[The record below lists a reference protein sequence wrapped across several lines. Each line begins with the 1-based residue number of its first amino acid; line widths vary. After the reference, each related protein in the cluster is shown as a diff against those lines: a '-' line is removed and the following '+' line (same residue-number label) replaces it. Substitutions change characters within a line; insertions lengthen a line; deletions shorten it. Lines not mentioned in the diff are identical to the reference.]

1 MAKLYPPQLE
11 GTIPAFYGNNLT
23 VPFIMNKTVGWNEIS
38 GFHLIIKNI
47 QNNSIIY
54 QKASRSYNQDNYEAY
69 FNIDNNEILNIGNS
83 YKIQIA
89 YRSNDVSNTI
99 GYYSTVAIV
108 KYTTKPDVSIVDL
121 EPNELHTNRY
131 TYLGKYSQEQKD
143 EITGKNLKDS
153 SEKVYSYRFDL
164 YDWNGELVETS
175 GDLLHNHENNE
186 SIYETNDKYT
196 IKTSLQPN
204 KTYTLYYSVITT
216 NGLKESSSG
225 YRITEQSTIPP
236 EAEIEFDVVM
246 NQENGYVDFSI
257 RGKKDENGIEKN
269 AVGTFLISR
278 ASSEDGFNSW
288 DEMHRFAIFG
298 DKPSKNKWK
307 DFTVQHGFT
316 YIYSLQQYNKEYQ
329 IYSNRVLSEPVEAQ
343 FEHSFLYDGK
353 RQLKIKYNPKVT
365 SFKETL
371 LESKTNTM
379 GGKYPF
385 FFRNGNVGYKEFP
398 ISGLIS
404 YQSDEEELFLTNE
417 ELFLDDTSSLKRE
430 HTLKPNINSSDYEY
444 FNNMLDANYAYK
456 LQGEYAKR
464 EKENSN
470 ENLITKQ
477 KQRTT
482 NLTNYNI
489 TAERIFKMKV
499 LDFLN
504 DGKPKLFR
512 SPGEGNF
519 IVRLMNSSLSPNDQ
533 LGRMLHTFSTTATE
547 IDTYTYGKLNDYKLL
562 TTNEP
567 NTKQLRWKTI
577 SLDELRNTNQTI
589 ITENKNIYS
598 IQCLD
603 MTPGDYIELNK
614 NVAGANEKLIIQIGV
629 TGAYFAEFSEPYDF
643 ISFSLDNQGAP
654 RGQGQIT
661 FSYYGE
667 NLNHFDTYQQIKM
680 SDLPIKQF
688 IGEHKEDILN
698 ELEDLKYK
706 VTEYYFLNFTKRPVI
721 ELTKQGDNYYYQGR
735 QLTNEEIEDPD
746 DLAIYKIGE
755 TYYDGRGEK
764 IGATAAAVKYENKV
778 YIDDKEIDLT
788 ETNDFQLIKPD
799 YIPKITMT
807 SGIVADISIQ
817 RREIVYSVEND
828 ERETE
833 VQIRKNYYLTALKNV
848 QNWLK
853 GYYYPDESRSTLCWR
868 YTFIDDNN
876 QIYPMGTVNVFNQDG
891 SYNEIVNN
899 YKIQNYPDNNTFYEK
914 ELDERY
920 RILKHNYKEY
930 IKAIKNALDAKGAVL
945 SS

>member
-1 MAKLYPPQLE
+1 MSKLYPPQLE
-11 GTIPAFYGNNLT
+11 GTIPAFYGTSLT
-23 VPFIMNKTVGWNEIS
+23 VPFIMNKTVGWNEII
-38 GFHLIIKNI
+38 GFHLIVKNI
-47 QNNSIIY
+47 QNNSIVY
-54 QKASRSYNQDNYEAY
+54 QKASRNYSKDNYEVY
-69 FNIDNNEILNIGNS
+69 FDIDNDKLNLFKIGNS

-89 YRSNDVSNTI
+89 YRASDEFQTI

-108 KYTTKPDVSIVDL
+108 KYTTKPDISIVNL
-121 EPNELHTNRY
+121 EANELHTNRY
-131 TYLGKYSQEQKD
+131 TYLGKYSQEQRD
-143 EITGKNLKDS
+143 SNGKNLKDS

-186 SIYETNDKYT
+186 NIYETNDKYT

-216 NGLKESSSG
+216 NSLKESSPG
-225 YRITEQSTIPP
+225 YRIAEQSTIPP
-236 EAEIEFDVVM
+236 EAEIEFDVIM

-257 RGKKDENGIEKN
+257 RGKIDENGMEKN

-278 ASSEDGFNSW
+278 SSSEDNFSSW

-298 DKPSKNKWK
+298 DKPSKNKWR

-385 FFRNGNVGYKEFP
+385 FFRNGVVGYKEFP

-404 YQSDEEELFLTNE
+404 YQSDEEELFLTDDE
-417 ELFLDDTSSLKRE
+417 MFLTNTSDLYRE
-430 HTLKPNINSSDYEY
+430 HTLKEGIGSNNYNY
-444 FNNMLDANYAYK
+444 FNEMLDANYAYE
-456 LQGEYAKR
+456 LQKVYAKR
-464 EKENSN
+464 EDKNSN
-470 ENLITKQ
+470 ENQIIRQ
-477 KQRTT
+477 HNRTT

-547 IDTYTYGKLNDYKLL
+547 IDNYSYSKLNDYNLL

-577 SLDELRNTNQTI
+577 LLDKYN
-589 ITENKNIYS
+589 ENEIAEIKNIYS

-603 MTPGDYIELNK
+603 MIPGDSIVLQKNIAGEKQELS
-614 NVAGANEKLIIQIGV
+614 IQIGV
-629 TGAYFAEFSEPYDF
+629 TGAYFAEFNEPYDK
-643 ISFSLDNQGAP
+643 IIINKNNIGRP
-654 RGQGQIT
+654 KGQGQIT
-661 FSYYGE
+661 YSYYGE
-667 NLNHFDTYQQIKM
+667 NLNHFDTYQEIKL
-680 SDLPIKQF
+680 SDLPVKQF
-688 IGEHKEDILN
+688 IGEYKEDILN

-721 ELTKQGDNYYYQGR
+721 ELTKQGNNLYYQGR
-735 QLTNEEIEDPD
+735 QLTNDEIKDPD

-755 TYYDGRGEK
+755 TYYDGRGEE
-764 IGATAAAVKYENKV
+764 IGAPDAAVNYENKV
-778 YIDDKEIDLT
+778 YIDGKEIDLT
-788 ETNDFQLIKPD
+788 ETNDFQIIKPG

-817 RREIVYSVEND
+817 RREIVYDVENKDKATIQAKD
-828 ERETE
+828 EYLKSLQDVKVQITFEGPINNDDKWPDVDINTYETE
-833 VQIRKNYYLTALKNV
+833 L
-848 QNWLK
+848 QNKLNILNIK
-853 GYYYPDESRSTLCWR
+853 YVSFL
-868 YTFIDDNN
+868 
-876 QIYPMGTVNVFNQDG
+876 
-891 SYNEIVNN
+891 EILQ
-899 YKIQNYPDNNTFYEK
+899 KA
-914 ELDERY
+914 LDE
-920 RILKHNYKEY
+920 
-930 IKAIKNALDAKGAVL
+930 KGAVL
-945 SS
+945 S

>member
-11 GTIPAFYGNNLT
+11 GTIPAFYGKKLI
-23 VPFIMNKTVGWNEIS
+23 VPFIMNKTVGWNEIQQDS
-38 GFHLIIKNI
+38 GFHLMVKSI
-47 QNNSIIY
+47 QNNNVIY
-54 QKASRSYNQDNYEAY
+54 NIASSSYNKDKCEAY
-69 FNIDNNEILNIGNS
+69 FDIADDKINLFKIGNS

-89 YRSNDVSNTI
+89 YRGNDSEEII

-121 EPNELHTNRY
+121 ESNELHTNRY
-131 TYLGKYSQEQKD
+131 TYLGKYSQKQNEN
-143 EITGKNLKDS
+143 GKNIKDS

-196 IKTSLQPN
+196 IKTALEAN
-204 KTYTLYYSVITT
+204 KTYTLYYSVITA
-216 NGLKESSSG
+216 NGLRESSPG
-225 YRITEQSTIPP
+225 YRIAEQSTIPP
-236 EAEIEFDVVM
+236 EAEIEFDVIM

-257 RGKKDENGIEKN
+257 RGKTDENGMEKN
-269 AVGTFLISR
+269 TVGTFLISR
-278 ASSEDGFNSW
+278 SSSENNFTSW

-298 DKPSKNKWK
+298 DKPSKNKWR

-404 YQSDEEELFLTNE
+404 YQSDEEQLFLTDQE
-417 ELFLDDTSSLKRE
+417 MFLDDFSNLKRE
-430 HTLKPNINSSDYEY
+430 HTLIKGIKSSDYNY
-444 FNNMLDANYAYK
+444 FNEMLDANYAYN
-456 LQGEYAKR
+456 LQREYSRR
-464 EKENSN
+464 ETPNSN
-470 ENLITKQ
+470 ENLIASQ
-477 KQRTT
+477 RYRTT

-547 IDTYTYGKLNDYKLL
+547 IDSYSYSKLNDYELL
-562 TTNEP
+562 TTDEP

-577 SLDELRNTNQTI
+577 SLDKLAKVNKSKEDEKDLKDIIIPVDGDDLRPYITGYNQ
-589 ITENKNIYS
+589 NIYS

-603 MTPGDYIELNK
+603 MIPGEQITLRQTNAVGDPEDLT
-614 NVAGANEKLIIQIGV
+614 IQIGV
-629 TGAYFAEFSEPYDF
+629 TGAYFAEFNKPIDTILF
-643 ISFSLDNQGAP
+643 TPVNQNHP
-654 RGQGQIT
+654 SGQGQVT

-667 NLNHFDTYQQIKM
+667 NLNHFDTYQEIKL
-680 SDLPIKQF
+680 SDLPVKQF

-721 ELTKQGDNYYYQGR
+721 ELTKQGNNLYYQGK
-735 QLTNEEIEDPD
+735 QLTADEIKDPD

-755 TYYDGRGEK
+755 TYYDGRSEE
-764 IGATAAAVKYENKV
+764 IGASDAAVNYENKV
-778 YIDDKEIDLT
+778 YIDGKEIDLT

-817 RREIVYSVEND
+817 RREIVYDVENKD
-828 ERETE
+828 EATETAKADYLE
-833 VQIRKNYYLTALKNV
+833 ALQDVKDEITLEEPITINNEWPQI
-848 QNWLK
+848 
-853 GYYYPDESRSTLCWR
+853 D
-868 YTFIDDNN
+868 I
-876 QIYPMGTVNVFNQDG
+876 
-891 SYNEIVNN
+891 NN
-899 YKIQNYPDNNTFYEK
+899 YENNLRVKLNNLTNKYNIFLEVLQK
-914 ELDERY
+914 
-920 RILKHNYKEY
+920 
-930 IKAIKNALDAKGAVL
+930 ALDAKGAVL
-945 SS
+945 S

>member
-11 GTIPAFYGNNLT
+11 GTIPAFCGTSLT
-23 VPFIMNKTVGWNEIS
+23 VPFIMNKTVGWNEIV
-38 GFHLIIKNI
+38 GFHLIVKNI

-54 QKASRSYNQDNYEAY
+54 QKASRSYSKDNYEVY
-69 FNIDNNEILNIGNS
+69 FDIDNDKLNLFKIGNS

-89 YRSNDVSNTI
+89 YRANDESQTI

-108 KYTTKPDVSIVDL
+108 KYTTKPDISIVDL
-121 EPNELHTNRY
+121 EANELHTNRY
-131 TYLGKYSQEQKD
+131 TYLGKYSQEQRD
-143 EITGKNLKDS
+143 SNGKNLKDS

-196 IKTSLQPN
+196 IKISLQPN

-216 NGLKESSSG
+216 NGLKESSPG
-225 YRITEQSTIPP
+225 YRIAEQSTIPP
-236 EAEIEFDVVM
+236 EAEIEFDVIM

-257 RGKKDENGIEKN
+257 RGKTDENGMEKN

-278 ASSEDGFNSW
+278 SSSEDNFSSW

-298 DKPSKNKWK
+298 DKPSKNKWR

-353 RQLKIKYNPKVT
+353 RQLKIKYNPKVS

-385 FFRNGNVGYKEFP
+385 FFRNGVVGYKEFP

-404 YQSDEEELFLTNE
+404 YQSDEEELFLADDE
-417 ELFLDDTSSLKRE
+417 MFLTSTSDLYRE
-430 HTLKPNINSSDYEY
+430 HTLREQIRSNNYNY
-444 FNNMLDANYAYK
+444 FNEMLDANYAYE
-456 LQGEYAKR
+456 LQKAYTKR
-464 EKENSN
+464 EDENSN
-470 ENLITKQ
+470 ENQIIRQ
-477 KQRTT
+477 HNRTT

-547 IDTYTYGKLNDYKLL
+547 IDGYSYSKLNDYELI

-577 SLDELRNTNQTI
+577 SLDELRNTNQTTI
-589 ITENKNIYS
+589 IENGNIYS

-614 NVAGANEKLIIQIGV
+614 NVAGVNEKLNIQIGV
-629 TGAYFAEFSEPYDF
+629 TGAYFAEFNKPYDS
-643 ISFSLDNQGAP
+643 ISFALDNKGMP
-654 RGQGQIT
+654 RGRGQIT

-667 NLNHFDTYQQIKM
+667 NFNHFDTYQKIKL

-688 IGEHKEDILN
+688 IGEYKEDILN

-721 ELTKQGDNYYYQGR
+721 ELTAAAGKWPLYYQGKE
-735 QLTNEEIEDPD
+735 LTLQEAKDPD
-746 DLAIYKIGE
+746 DLVIYKIGE
-755 TYYDGRGEK
+755 DYYDGRFGLPLPPDEA
-764 IGATAAAVKYENKV
+764 GASAIIPLDKYENKV
-778 YIDDKEIDLT
+778 FIDDKEIDLT
-788 ETNDFQLIKPD
+788 ETNDFQLIKPG
-799 YIPKITMT
+799 YMPKITMT

-828 ERETE
+828 EREEE
-833 VQIRKNYYLTALKNV
+833 VQSKKETYLKVLEDLRLLI
-848 QNWLK
+848 QDE
-853 GYYYPDESRSTLCWR
+853 GPDPWVMLDKEK
-868 YTFIDDNN
+868 
-876 QIYPMGTVNVFNQDG
+876 VNVYENDLKMLQDNLQ
-891 SYNEIVNN
+891 STYEE
-899 YKIQNYPDNNTFYEK
+899 YLEAIQK
-914 ELDERY
+914 
-920 RILKHNYKEY
+920 
-930 IKAIKNALDAKGAVL
+930 ALDAKGAVL
-945 SS
+945 S

>member
-11 GTIPAFYGNNLT
+11 GTIPAFYGTSLT

-38 GFHLIIKNI
+38 GFHLIVKNI
-47 QNNSIIY
+47 QNNSIVY
-54 QKASRSYNQDNYEAY
+54 QKASRSYSKDNCEVY

-89 YRSNDVSNTI
+89 YRGSDDSQTI

-121 EPNELHTNRY
+121 EANELHTNRY
-131 TYLGKYSQEQKD
+131 TYLGKYSQKQNEN
-143 EITGKNLKDS
+143 GKNIKDS

-196 IKTSLQPN
+196 IKTALEAN

-216 NGLKESSSG
+216 NGLRESSPG
-225 YRITEQSTIPP
+225 YRIAEQSTIPP
-236 EAEIEFDVVM
+236 EAEIEFDVIM

-257 RGKKDENGIEKN
+257 RGKTDENGMEKN

-278 ASSEDGFNSW
+278 SSSENNFTSW

-298 DKPSKNKWK
+298 DKPSKNKWR

-329 IYSNRVLSEPVEAQ
+329 IYSNRILSEPVEAQ

-353 RQLKIKYNPKVT
+353 RQLKVKYNPKVT

-404 YQSDEEELFLTNE
+404 YQSDEEQLFLTDE
-417 ELFLDDTSSLKRE
+417 EMFLDDFSNLKRE
-430 HTLKPNINSSDYEY
+430 RTLREGIKSSDYNY
-444 FNNMLDANYAYK
+444 FNEMLDANYAYN
-456 LQGEYAKR
+456 LQREYI
-464 EKENSN
+464 EKEKQDSN
-470 ENLITKQ
+470 ENLISKQ
-477 KQRTT
+477 KIRTT

-547 IDTYTYGKLNDYKLL
+547 IDSYSYSKLNDYELL

-577 SLDELRNTNQTI
+577 SLDELRNTNQTTI
-589 ITENKNIYS
+589 IENGNIYS

-614 NVAGANEKLIIQIGV
+614 NVAGANERLNIQIGV
-629 TGAYFAEFSEPYDF
+629 TGAYFAEFKEPYDF
-643 ISFSLDNQGAP
+643 ISFALDNKGMP
-654 RGQGQIT
+654 KGQGQIT
-661 FSYYGE
+661 YSYYGE
-667 NLNHFDTYQQIKM
+667 NLNHFDTYQEIKL

-688 IGEHKEDILN
+688 IGEYKEDILN

-706 VTEYYFLNFTKRPVI
+706 VTEYYFLNFTKRPVV
-721 ELTKQGDNYYYQGR
+721 ELTKQGDNFYYQGR
-735 QLTNEEIEDPD
+735 QLTDDEIKDPD

-764 IGATAAAVKYENKV
+764 IGAPDAAVNYKNKV
-778 YIDDKEIDLT
+778 YIDGKEIDLT
-788 ETNDFQLIKPD
+788 DTNDFQLIKPD

-817 RREIVYSVEND
+817 RREIVYDVENKD
-828 ERETE
+828 EAT
-833 VQIRKNYYLTALKNV
+833 KTAKADYLKAL
-848 QNWLK
+848 
-853 GYYYPDESRSTLCWR
+853 
-868 YTFIDDNN
+868 
-876 QIYPMGTVNVFNQDG
+876 QDVKD
-891 SYNEIVNN
+891 EIVFEEPITINNEWPQIDINN
-899 YKIQNYPDNNTFYEK
+899 YENN
-914 ELDERY
+914 
-920 RILKHNYKEY
+920 LKAKLNNLTNKYNIFLEVLQK
-930 IKAIKNALDAKGAVL
+930 ALDAKGAVL
-945 SS
+945 S

>member
-1 MAKLYPPQLE
+1 MAKLYPPQIE
-11 GTIPAFYGNNLT
+11 GTIPAFYGASLT
-23 VPFIMNKTVGWNEIS
+23 VPFIMNKTVGWNEIQS
-38 GFHLIIKNI
+38 ETGFHLIVKNI

-54 QKASRSYNQDNYEAY
+54 QKESKSYSRDNYEAY
-69 FNIDNNEILNIGNS
+69 FDIDNDKLNLFNIGSS

-89 YRSNDVSNTI
+89 YRSNPTSENEKPAI

-108 KYTTKPDVSIVDL
+108 KYTTKPDISIVDL
-121 EPNELHTNRY
+121 EANELHTNRY
-131 TYLGKYSQEQKD
+131 TYLGKYSQKQRD
-143 EITGKNLKDS
+143 EATGRNLKDS

-164 YDWNGELVETS
+164 YNWNGELVETS
-175 GDLLHNHENNE
+175 GNLLHNHENNE

-204 KTYTLYYSVITT
+204 KPYTLYYSVVTV
-216 NGLKESSSG
+216 NGLRESSPG
-225 YRITEQSTIPP
+225 YRIAEQSTIPP
-236 EAEIEFDVVM
+236 EAEIEFDVIM

-257 RGKKDENGIEKN
+257 RGKADENGMEKN

-278 ASSEDGFNSW
+278 SSSEDNFSSW

-298 DKPSKNKWK
+298 DKPSKNKWR

-404 YQSDEEELFLTNE
+404 YQSDEEELFLTNN
-417 ELFLDDTSSLKRE
+417 ELFLDDLSGLKRE
-430 HTLKPNINSSDYEY
+430 HTLKPNVKSTDYNY
-444 FNNMLDANYAYK
+444 FNEMLDANYAYN
-456 LQGEYAKR
+456 LQKEYARR
-464 EKENSN
+464 EAPDSN
-470 ENLITKQ
+470 ERLITSQ
-477 KQRTT
+477 KNRTT

-547 IDTYTYGKLNDYKLL
+547 IDAYSYGKLNDYKLL

-577 SLDELRNTNQTI
+577 SLDELRNTNQTTI
-589 ITENKNIYS
+589 IENKNIYS

-614 NVAGANEKLIIQIGV
+614 NVAGTNEKLNIHIGV
-629 TGAYFAEFSEPYDF
+629 TGAYFAEFNEPYDS
-643 ISFSLDNQGAP
+643 ISFALDNQGRP

-661 FSYYGE
+661 YSYYGE
-667 NLNHFDTYQQIKM
+667 NLNHFDTYQEIKL
-680 SDLPIKQF
+680 SDLPVKQF
-688 IGEHKEDILN
+688 IGEYKDDILN

-721 ELTKQGDNYYYQGR
+721 ELTTDSNGNYYYQGR
-735 QLTNEEIEDPD
+735 QLTDKEIEDPD
-746 DLAIYKIGE
+746 DLAIYKISE
-755 TYYDGRGEK
+755 IYYDGRGEK
-764 IGATAAAVKYENKV
+764 IGEPAAAVAYANKV
-778 YIDDKEIDLT
+778 YVDGKEIDLT
-788 ETNDFQLIKPD
+788 DTNDFQLIKPD

-817 RREIVYSVEND
+817 RREIVYDVENKD
-828 ERETE
+828 NTTKIAKNEYLRALQDVKDWIAFENPTNNDNKWPEVDIDAYETKL
-833 VQIRKNYYLTALKNV
+833 QSRLDTLNV
-848 QNWLK
+848 KYVAFL
-853 GYYYPDESRSTLCWR
+853 ETL
-868 YTFIDDNN
+868 
-876 QIYPMGTVNVFNQDG
+876 Q
-891 SYNEIVNN
+891 
-899 YKIQNYPDNNTFYEK
+899 K
-914 ELDERY
+914 
-920 RILKHNYKEY
+920 
-930 IKAIKNALDAKGAVL
+930 ALDAKGAVL
-945 SS
+945 S

>member
-11 GTIPAFYGNNLT
+11 GTIPAFYGTSLT

-54 QKASRSYNQDNYEAY
+54 QKASRSYNQDNYETY
-69 FNIDNNEILNIGNS
+69 FDIDNNEILNIGNS

-143 EITGKNLKDS
+143 NNGKNLKDS

-216 NGLKESSSG
+216 NGLKESSPG

-257 RGKKDENGIEKN
+257 HGKKDEHGIEKN

-298 DKPSKNKWK
+298 DKPSKNKWR

-417 ELFLDDTSSLKRE
+417 ELFLDNTSALKRE
-430 HTLKPNINSSDYEY
+430 HTLKPNINSNDYEY

-456 LQGEYAKR
+456 LQSEYAKR

-519 IVRLMNSSLSPNDQ
+519 IVRLMNSSLYPNDQ

-547 IDTYTYGKLNDYKLL
+547 IDTYNYSKLNDYELL
-562 TTNEP
+562 ITNEP

-577 SLDELRNTNQTI
+577 SLDELRNTNQTV
-589 ITENKNIYS
+589 ITENKNIHS

-629 TGAYFAEFSEPYDF
+629 TGAYFAEFSEPYDS

-680 SDLPIKQF
+680 SDLPVKQF
-688 IGEHKEDILN
+688 IGEYKEDILN

-746 DLAIYKIGE
+746 DLVIYKIGE
-755 TYYDGRGEK
+755 TYYDGRGKK
-764 IGATAAAVKYENKV
+764 IGAPAAAVNYQNKI

-817 RREIVYSVEND
+817 RREIVYDVENKD
-828 ERETE
+828 NITK
-833 VQIRKNYYLTALKNV
+833 VAKDNYLKALQAVKD
-848 QNWLK
+848 WI
-853 GYYYPDESRSTLCWR
+853 
-868 YTFIDDNN
+868 TFED
-876 QIYPMGTVNVFNQDG
+876 PV
-891 SYNEIVNN
+891 SVNN
-899 YKIQNYPDNNTFYEK
+899 KWPKIDINDYEIELQNRLNTLNTKYAVFLET
-914 ELDERY
+914 LQ
-920 RILKHNYKEY
+920 
-930 IKAIKNALDAKGAVL
+930 NALDAKGAVL